1 MSKEAS
7 DVLKIRGGGKT
18 AQELDLI
25 SLSISVPQFPLQNF
39 DSNAD
44 FLVKAGEWVNS
55 LLIYKELIDW
65 KGEELYDPWK
75 AVNQNILE
83 FSFVPRSSSMSAPCV
98 CGMSCSQLPV
108 GTWMNYNGKEG
119 KKRYNNYPKKKNY
132 CQSWLL
138 WQQHL
143 F

>member
-65 KGEELYDPWK
+65 KGEELYDP
-75 AVNQNILE
+75 
-83 FSFVPRSSSMSAPCV
+83 
-98 CGMSCSQLPV
+98 
-108 GTWMNYNGKEG
+108 
-119 KKRYNNYPKKKNY
+119 
-132 CQSWLL
+132 
-138 WQQHL
+138 
-143 F
+143 